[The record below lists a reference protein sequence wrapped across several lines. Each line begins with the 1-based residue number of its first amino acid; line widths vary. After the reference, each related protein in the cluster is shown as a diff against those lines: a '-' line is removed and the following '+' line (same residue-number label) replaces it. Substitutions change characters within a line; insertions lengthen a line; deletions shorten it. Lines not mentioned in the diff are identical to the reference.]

1 MTELALV
8 KLFEKHIDAE
18 FLKFKR
24 IENPSSAAQD
34 LCAFLLL
41 DRLCPGSTKI
51 VAAAEHDVI
60 YLSYDFSDL
69 KDCITEDDVIYLLR
83 CGVWVDREI
92 ESLCMFV

>member
-1 MTELALV
+1 MTELELA
-8 KLFEKHIDAE
+8 KLFEKHNDAE
-18 FLKFKR
+18 LLRFKR
-24 IENPSSAAQD
+24 IENPPSVAKD

-41 DRLCPGSTKI
+41 DRLCPGNTDI

-83 CGVWVDREI
+83 CGVCLDNDTD
-92 ESLCMFV
+92 SLCMYV